1 MTNEKPVRRVLDR
14 LRKMNYWQRI
24 IVMDWLNGWY
34 SDYKEQEELNAQEYE
49 DDERNDCICKYDENN
64 PNCPECY

>member
-1 MTNEKPVRRVLDR
+1 MKEAKATRKVLDL

-24 IVMDWLNGWY
+24 MILDWLKGWY
-34 SDYKEQEELNAQEYE
+34 EDQEQLEQEQMEE
-49 DDERNDCICKYDENN
+49 DYRDDCICKYDENN